1 MNKQMKK
8 FYVAYPWYSG
18 LSSDL
23 LFWVAIDTLFLSFVK
38 HFNAAQITS
47 LTTISLIA
55 CICLQI
61 PLLKIIKKIGNTNSA
76 KLSSFLLLLS
86 SILLTFGNN
95 YIIIVL
101 GKLFYEI
108 AFTFGNMSSVLLK
121 NNLRLQNRDEEYIR
135 IKTESSAIYSTVT
148 MIISFVAS
156 ALFNLNNYLPMILC
170 ITFCFICFLLS
181 FSIIDFSDYDKI
193 EYKKSESKK
202 KIKYTKLIL
211 IIIIS
216 YALFIPIV
224 NSGQSNG
231 KLFIQQELL
240 KFFNQENTAIILGI
254 ILAISRVVRVV
265 SNMVF
270 NKLYDKYKDKV
281 AIILTVLLQTS
292 VILILVGSFVK
303 MLIFKFVIMS
313 LGYIIILFIRDPF
326 NIYMQ
331 NLALDNV
338 KKDEQQTI
346 LTTISLAR
354 KIIRAIISFTFTLI
368 LINNPMEIVMGI
380 LIIIA
385 FIEVL
390 ISLILY
396 KMIKNKQNN

>member
-1 MNKQMKK
+1 
-8 FYVAYPWYSG
+8 
-18 LSSDL
+18 
-23 LFWVAIDTLFLSFVK
+23 
-38 HFNAAQITS
+38 
-47 LTTISLIA
+47 
-55 CICLQI
+55 
-61 PLLKIIKKIGNTNSA
+61 
-76 KLSSFLLLLS
+76 
-86 SILLTFGNN
+86 
-95 YIIIVL
+95 
-101 GKLFYEI
+101 
-108 AFTFGNMSSVLLK
+108 MSSVVLK
-121 NNLRLQNRDEEYIR
+121 NNLRLQNRDDEYIR

-170 ITFCFICFLLS
+170 ILFCFICFLLS

-193 EYKKSESKK
+193 EYKKDENKK

-216 YALFIPIV
+216 YALFIPVV

-254 ILAISRVVRVV
+254 ILAISRIVRVI

-270 NKLYDKYKDKV
+270 NKLYNKFKDKV
-281 AIILTVLLQTS
+281 AIILTIFLETS
-292 VILILVGSFVK
+292 VVLMLVGSFVK
-303 MLIFKFVIMS
+303 ILIFKFIIMS

-338 KKDEQQTI
+338 EKHEQQTI

-354 KIIRAIISFTFTLI
+354 KIIRAIISLGFTLI
-368 LINNPMEIVMGI
+368 LIKYPMKLVIEI
-380 LIIIA
+380 LITIA
-385 FIEVL
+385 FIELL
-390 ISLILY
+390 IRIY
-396 KMIKNKQNN
+396 